1 MSHPDVRCIVA
12 GSWLLTQD
20 EQGTIL
26 RDAGVAMA
34 GDTIAAVAPL
44 AELTARFPAAEV
56 LAEPHGLV
64 MPGLINT
71 HTHAAMSCLRGLAD
85 DLPLMR
91 WLTEYIFPVESKLT
105 AELVYDAT
113 LLSLCEMIRSG
124 TTSFCD
130 MYLFAQEVARAAD
143 QAGMRA
149 WVGEV
154 LYDFPSPNYGELD
167 NGFRTTEE
175 LFDTWAGHPLVTVTA
190 DPHAIYTCAPELLQR
205 LGRIAD
211 DRQALYV
218 IHLAETRDEVQGCR
232 ERHGTTPVRYLD
244 GLGLLGER
252 TLAVHCVVLEPE
264 EIELL
269 ARRGLKVAH
278 CMESNLKLASGEAP
292 VPELLAAGVVV
303 GLGTDGCASNN
314 DVDMFGEMSSV
325 GKIHKVARLD
335 PTVMPARTVL
345 HAATMGGAVAL
356 GAGDRI
362 GSLQVGKK
370 ADLIVLDLDQPH
382 LTPMYHPASHLVYA
396 ARGAD
401 VKHSFINGRQIM
413 RNRRLLSL
421 DEAAILERM
430 RAMAGEIQQRMAR

>member
-1 MSHPDVRCIVA
+1 MTHEVRRIVGA
-12 GSWLLTQD
+12 SWLLTQD
-20 EQGTIL
+20 KQGSIL
-26 RDAGVAMA
+26 RDAGVAIA
-34 GDTIAAVAPL
+34 GETIAAVAPL
-44 AELTARFPAAEV
+44 TELRQRYPAAE
-56 LAEPHGLV
+56 LLYEPQGLV

-91 WLTEYIFPVESKLT
+91 WLTEYIFPVERKLT
-105 AELVYDAT
+105 AALVYDAT
-113 LLSLCEMIRSG
+113 MLSICEMIRSG

-130 MYLFAQEVARAAD
+130 MYLFAKEVARAAD

-154 LYDFPSPNYGELD
+154 LYDFPSPNYGELE
-167 NGFRTTEE
+167 NGFRYTEE
-175 LFDTWAGHPLVTVTA
+175 LFDAWGGHPLVTVTA
-190 DPHAIYTCAPELLQR
+190 DPHAIYTCAPELLKR

-211 DRQALYV
+211 ARQALYV

-269 ARRGLKVAH
+269 ARRGVKVAH

-292 VPELLAAGVVV
+292 VPELLDAGVTV
-303 GLGTDGCASNN
+303 GLGTDGSASNN
-314 DVDMFGEMSSV
+314 DVDMFGEMGSV
-325 GKIHKVARLD
+325 GKIHKVVRLD
-335 PTVMPARTVL
+335 PTVMPAQTVL

-362 GSLQVGKK
+362 GSLEAGKK
-370 ADLIVLDLDQPH
+370 ADFIVLDLDQPH
-382 LTPMYHPASHLVYA
+382 LTPMYHPVSHLVYA
-396 ARGAD
+396 ARGGD
-401 VKHSFINGRQIM
+401 VKHSFINGRQVM
-413 RNRRLLSL
+413 HDRRLLTL
-421 DEAAILERM
+421 DEADILARM
-430 RAMAGEIQQRMAR
+430 RAMADEIQARMNR